1 MIFLGLCDES
11 RLISNWRKTYRNI
24 ELCYS
29 WACATT
35 RVLFLI
41 GENPD
46 QAALKPYFGKNVLIV
61 TGSALI
67 LLGTLQPV
75 PNSQKA
81 VTMTPL
87 PDDVAEKYPFA
98 INGVALLSA
107 DSISFLQNLK

>member
-1 MIFLGLCDES
+1 M
-11 RLISNWRKTYRNI
+11 
-24 ELCYS
+24 
-29 WACATT
+29 
-35 RVLFLI
+35 
-41 GENPD
+41 D

-61 TGSALI
+61 TGSKDFV
-67 LLGTLQPV
+67 GTLQPV